1 MDYPISLNFYV
12 LSSGPP
18 TTTTTCRSAGKVV
31 RLLYPFTH
39 TLAPGVEISL
49 VQDDNV
55 VIVKELG
62 DSHFMVNVPGPFGK
76 TNFPISRN
84 VLDM

>member
-1 MDYPISLNFYV
+1 MFCHQVHQPQL
-12 LSSGPP
+12 P
-18 TTTTTCRSAGKVV
+18 SAP
-31 RLLYPFTH
+31 L
-39 TLAPGVEISL
+39 LAPGVEISL
-49 VQDDNV
+49 VQDDKV
-55 VIVKELG
+55 VIVQELG